1 MKKLLLVAFV
11 IVFASCNQTKIAYIN
26 VEDLMKDYD
35 GTKALEE
42 TLKEKQEVMAKELD
56 SISAPFQAK
65 VQEYYQSAQK
75 MSVSKRAETE
85 QALQQE
91 QQILQGRQQ
100 QASQALQ
107 QENQMLSE
115 AITKKVDSFV
125 SVYSKANGLNL
136 VLGTSGN
143 GTVMYGDD
151 DLNVTSAILELLN
164 KDFSKE

>member
-11 IVFASCNQTKIAYIN
+11 ILFASCNQTKIAYIN
-26 VEDLMKDYD
+26 VEDLMKDYE

-42 TLKEKQEVMAKELD
+42 TLKERQETMSKEFD
-56 SISAPFQAK
+56 SIAAPFQAK
-65 VQEYYQSAQK
+65 VEEYYKNASK
-75 MSVSKRAETE
+75 MSADKRAQTE
-85 QALQQE
+85 QGLQQE
-91 QQILQGRQQ
+91 NQMLQVKQQ
-100 QASQALQ
+100 QVSQALQ
-107 QENQMLSE
+107 QENQILSE

-151 DLNVTSAILELLN
+151 NLNVTSAILELLN
-164 KDFSKE
+164 NDFSKE

>member
-1 MKKLLLVAFV
+1 MKKLVLVAFV
-11 IVFASCNQTKIAYIN
+11 IVLASCNQTKIAYIN

-42 TLKEKQEVMAKELD
+42 TLKGKQETMAKELD

-65 VQEYYQSAQK
+65 VQEYYQKAESMSAQK
-75 MSVSKRAETE
+75 RAEAE

-91 QQILQGRQQ
+91 QQVLQARQQ
-100 QASQALQ
+100 QAGQALQ
-107 QENQMLSE
+107 QENQALSE
-115 AITKKVDSFV
+115 VITKKVDSFV
-125 SVYSKANGLNL
+125 ASYAKSKGLNL

-151 DLNVTSAILELLN
+151 NLNVTSAILEILN
-164 KDFSKE
+164 KDFAKE